1 MWSSGNQVLY
11 REVAH
16 QKVWTARPVTVI
28 YDTPEL
34 IALYLRN
41 STPWKMCVPLDEQ
54 TDLLQC
60 KANQRQWQL
69 VDTVWN
75 YGDTVYLI
83 IPDAAHAVHVMWNCQ
98 HDFTGWYVN
107 LQEPL
112 RPTHLG
118 FDFLDQELD
127 IVVAPDLAWRWKD
140 QGHLEQAHG
149 LGLYS
154 AEQVQSIRQEG
165 QRVVDR
171 IRAKAVPFDGSW
183 NGRTPPQD
191 WTTPGLPEGWDQVG

>member
-1 MWSSGNQVLY
+1 MWD
-11 REVAH
+11 R
-16 QKVWTARPVTVI
+16 
-28 YDTPEL
+28 
-34 IALYLRN
+34 
-41 STPWKMCVPLDEQ
+41 
-54 TDLLQC
+54 
-60 KANQRQWQL
+60 
-69 VDTVWN
+69 
-75 YGDTVYLI
+75 
-83 IPDAAHAVHVMWNCQ
+83 Q

-140 QGHLEQAHG
+140 LGHLEQAHS

-171 IRAKAVPFDGSW
+171 IRAKAVPFDESW
-183 NGRTPPQD
+183 NGWTPPQD
-191 WTTPGLPEGWDQVG
+191 WTAPGLPEGWDQVG